1 VEHTRF
7 IGLDI
12 HKERISVAVAQ
23 SGRTGAVEYLGEI
36 ANEPGAISKLCGRL
50 RRHGKALELALGDAK
65 ISDLRL
71 KLSDLRLK
79 LSDLRVDLFDCSGHD
94 AFPFGDRATANFQS
108 GWTEMANHGDHEM
121 ARAFS

>member
-1 VEHTRF
+1 MEHTRF

-71 KLSDLRLK
+71 KLSDLR
-79 LSDLRVDLFDCSGHD
+79 VDLFDCSGHD